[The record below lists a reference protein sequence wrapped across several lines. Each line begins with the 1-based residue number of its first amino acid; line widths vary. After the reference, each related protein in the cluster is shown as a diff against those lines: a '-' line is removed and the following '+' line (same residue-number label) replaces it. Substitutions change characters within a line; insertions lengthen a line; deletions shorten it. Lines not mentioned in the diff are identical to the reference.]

1 MYKNNNPDQQGF
13 ASGGSEKVSLEQ
25 FTGNPKDRR
34 WQHHKR
40 DADLV
45 AELYQQAKEFEKRA
59 GRMFMCAGFL
69 VFEKVR
75 HLETG
80 STRLRL
86 RRANFCKNRYCPVCQ
101 WRRSLM
107 WVSRF
112 VETLPKVL
120 EQHPEHP
127 FLFLT
132 LTVPNCP
139 VSELRETLKS
149 MNKAWQRLLKRKE
162 FSAITGWVRTTEVN
176 QEEARQ
182 EYAHPHFHVL
192 LMVKPSYF
200 TGKAYVKRDDWLKA
214 WQGAMRDPSITQV
227 DIRRVKGDLIKA
239 VKETFKY
246 SVKPADLV
254 KQARLKGETDE
265 VFIAR
270 IERENPWLYELTRQT
285 NHLRYI
291 AAGGLFKDFLKKAEK
306 VGEESD
312 EDLIGAAEV
321 SDWEAIETEPMI
333 MARWDKNKCR
343 YYISE
348 ELGMGSP
355 ES

>member
-1 MYKNNNPDQQGF
+1 MYKNNNSDAQGF
-13 ASGGSEKVSLEQ
+13 ASGAGENLSLEQ

-34 WQHHKR
+34 WRVHKA

-45 AELYQQAKEFEKRA
+45 ADLYQQIREFEKRA

-75 HLETG
+75 HIETG
-80 STRLRL
+80 DARLRL

-101 WRRSLM
+101 WRRALM

-120 EQHPEHP
+120 EKHPDHP

-139 VSELRETLKS
+139 VSELRETLQS
-149 MNKAWQRLLKRKE
+149 MNKAWNRLRVRKE
-162 FSAITGWVRTTEVN
+162 FSSIVGWVRTTEVN
-176 QEEARQ
+176 QEEARSD
-182 EYAHPHFHVL
+182 YAHPHFHVL

-200 TGKAYVKRDDWLKA
+200 GKGYVKRDGWLKA

-227 DIRRVKGDLIKA
+227 DVRRVKGDLIKA

-254 KQARLKGETDE
+254 REARMKGETDDE
-265 VFIAR
+265 FLRR
-270 IERENPWLYELTRQT
+270 IERDNPWLYELTRQT

-291 AAGGLFKDFLKKAEK
+291 AAGGVFKDFLKKAEK
-306 VGEESD
+306 VEEETD
-312 EDLIGAAEV
+312 EDFIGQSEV
-321 SDWEAIETEPMI
+321 SDWQAIENEPMI
-333 MARWDKNKCR
+333 MARWNKNKCR
-343 YYISE
+343 YFVSE
-348 ELGMGSP
+348 ELGMRPSD
-355 ES
+355 S